1 MNLTDVVAIV
11 SAFGVIGALIFNGI
25 TLRKDQKTRYFS
37 FLQDLQNEFIEIA
50 KRNRDVMKWDDSSIA
65 EVLVKSPNDLVAI
78 NEYRWEFLLFHE
90 KIAHFAIRKVISEEI
105 AQYFRTTFSLSIRY
119 VELSTDPDLL
129 KSKLEFLYK
138 WCEKE
143 KITSKDDS

>member
-1 MNLTDVVAIV
+1 MSLTDIVAIV
-11 SAFGVIGALIFNGI
+11 SAFGVIGALTFNGL
-25 TLRKDQKTRYFS
+25 TLRKDQKSRYYS

-50 KRNRDVMKWDDSSIA
+50 KRNREVMKWDDSTLA
-65 EVLVKSPNDLVAI
+65 EITIKSPNDVVVV

-105 AQYFRTTFSLSIRY
+105 ARYFQTTFSQSLKY
-119 VELSTDPDLL
+119 VELSLDPDLL
-129 KSKLEFLYK
+129 KSKLEFLYR

-143 KITSKDDS
+143 KITPEE